1 MKLLNTTQL
10 TITKH
15 NTVTDII
22 QLKNWVEQV
31 TGSEVF
37 KRLKTI
43 RLEHNKEP
51 LEIFRANNRTKDRN

>member
-1 MKLLNTTQL
+1 MQLLNKTQI
-10 TITKH
+10 TITKE

-22 QLKNWVEQV
+22 QLKNWVEQG

-43 RLEHNKEP
+43 RLQHNKEP